1 MATLTAQTME
11 LLADTE
17 TPVSA
22 FLKLCNNEK
31 ASFLMESGEWS
42 ETSGRYSVV
51 AWAPLADL
59 QLGPDGTTVRKGPE
73 TTVHP
78 AEDFFD
84 QIRGLRQELKIE
96 IDQDLPF
103 VGALVGYLGW
113 ETAMLIERLPGAM
126 SDELPTAHL
135 AMPSRLVIFD
145 HLRRAMILVA
155 IGEDAAACRQA
166 LDETAQGL
174 RGPLPPV
181 SGPAKLEMTPP
192 PQERFED
199 FVRRSKKYI
208 IDGDIFQVVPSDR
221 FTGTGDVNPLS
232 VYRHLRV
239 NSPSPYMFF
248 LNFGGFQLVGSSPE
262 TMVKVNHGMMRLK
275 PIAGTRGRSA
285 DPQKDKALEEEM
297 LASEKERAEHLMLV
311 DLGRNDAGRVCQYGT
326 VGVDPYMIVER
337 YSHVMH
343 MVSEVQGVLRPELD
357 EVDAFKASFPAGTVS
372 GAPKVRAM
380 EIIHELE
387 QTPRGPYGGAV
398 GFFGPGRNMD
408 TCLAI
413 RIIQFLGQK
422 ITVQVGA
429 GIVADSE
436 PAYEYK
442 EICHKAA
449 QSLAALET
457 AAKGGL

>member
-1 MATLTAQTME
+1 MATLTARTME

-22 FLKLCNNEK
+22 YLKLCNEE
-31 ASFLMESGEWS
+31 ASSFLMESGEWS

-51 AWAPLADL
+51 AWAPLAGLTLDPA
-59 QLGPDGTTVRKGPE
+59 GVTVRLGGKE
-73 TTVHP
+73 QNHP
-78 AEDFFD
+78 AEEFFN
-84 QIRGLRQELKIE
+84 QIRELREGLQIGLDQE
-96 IDQDLPF
+96 LPF

-113 ETAMLIERLPGAM
+113 ETAMLIERLPGVM
-126 SDELPTAHL
+126 SDEAPTAQL

-155 IGEDAAACRQA
+155 IGDDAAACDEA
-166 LDETAQGL
+166 LADTARRL
-174 RGPLPPV
+174 RGPLPPPA
-181 SGPAKLEMTPP
+181 GPAKLEMTPP
-192 PQERFED
+192 PRERYED

-221 FTGTGDVNPLS
+221 FTGTGDVKPLS

-248 LNFGGFQLVGSSPE
+248 LNFGDMQLVGSSPE
-262 TMVKVNHGMMRLK
+262 TMVKVNHGMVRLK

-285 DPQKDKALEEEM
+285 DPHKDKALEEEM
-297 LASEKERAEHLMLV
+297 LGSEKERAEHLMLV

-326 VGVDPYMIVER
+326 VHVDPYMTVER

-343 MVSEVQGVLRPELD
+343 MVSEVQGLLRPELD
-357 EVDAFKASFPAGTVS
+357 EVDAFRASFPAGTVS

-398 GFFGPGRNMD
+398 GFFGPGRSMD

-413 RIIQFLGQK
+413 RIIQFRGK
-422 ITVQVGA
+422 NITVQVGA

-436 PAYEYK
+436 PAFEHK

-449 QSLAALET
+449 QSLAALEA